1 MSDFVKQEEGIV
13 PQQNISNNLSVLVDI
28 GMRTE
33 QEQSAALRAIQLGVA
48 SSACTNIAT
57 MHSVSERALAMAN
70 RLHEEYL
77 AKLEEEL
84 PTMTRTDLS
93 RERDSLM
100 AIAKEVTTLEV
111 KMIQGKPL
119 FPEDSISAEDRRALR
134 LLSNLKDPEQKRRL
148 LEFAES
154 LNPETFD
161 TPEVDIEET
170 DMQSDG
176 AYGSDVSLAGQEVPA
191 PSVVSDVE
199 DAHVVSEVLQPDA
212 PDSEVAQPEAVQPEA
227 AQPEAAQPEVAH
239 MPTPSGMEFE
249 EADTFSR
256 PGHAATFADEFEGM

>member
-161 TPEVDIEET
+161 TPEVDIDEAG
-170 DMQSDG
+170 DVQSDG
-176 AYGSDVSLAGQEVPA
+176 VYGGDVSLAGQEVPA

-199 DAHVVSEVLQPDA
+199 DAHVVSEVFQPDA
-212 PDSEVAQPEAVQPEA
+212 AEPD
-227 AQPEAAQPEVAH
+227 AAQPEVAH
-239 MPTPSGMEFE
+239 IPTPSGMEFE

-256 PGHAATFADEFEGM
+256 PGRAGTFADEFEGM